1 MSATAT
7 SFSVALPID
16 DRVRAMAFYRDAFG
30 FELVGEPAED
40 GVPEPLMFRTGEGA
54 LLVLVPRG
62 GFGWVLGE
70 GRELAAPGTSECLLG
85 MSLTT
90 EAEVDAL
97 VESVRRAGERCR
109 PNPSTSPGG
118 TRRCA
123 RTLTATSGSSSYS
136 RNRTASTCAYSGG
149 APGGFGAFQR

>member
-7 SFSVALPID
+7 SFSVALPIG

-30 FELVGEPAED
+30 FEPVGEPTED
-40 GVPEPLMFRTGEGA
+40 GVPEPLVFRTGEGA
-54 LLVLVPRG
+54 LLVLIPRG

-97 VESVRRAGERCR
+97 VESVRRAGGAVPAEPEHKPWGYTALCADLDGHVWQLIVR
-109 PNPSTSPGG
+109 P
-118 TRRCA
+118 
-123 RTLTATSGSSSYS
+123 
-136 RNRTASTCAYSGG
+136 
-149 APGGFGAFQR
+149 